1 MGFIERNELYD
12 AEGRVYCVES
22 YEVYI
27 TTGGTEVNGEFRGP
41 VPGKKAPKMPGNR
54 QIGHLG
60 HHMEEHDDGRPGS
73 KSDAPHFIDAAG
85 NTVYLNGDADLHEP
99 DDDDTHFDAA
109 TLRKSHGGSMRF
121 RVTGQQAQAFNGS
134 IMRTI
139 FESEVER
146 IITNGRSTIVCW
158 KDGTKTRVA
167 LSAGED
173 TDGSVY
179 EGFMWAC
186 AKKLFGSHRRFERL
200 VDGVHVDQDRR
211 EEKPEKLGKPARKP
225 AKRACKSGRKS
236 SDAKHL

>member
-1 MGFIERNELYD
+1 MDFIERNELYD
-12 AEGRVYCVES
+12 AKGRVYRVES
-22 YEVYI
+22 YEADI
-27 TTGGTEVNGEFRGP
+27 TTGGTEINGEFRGP
-41 VPGKKAPKMPGNR
+41 VPWKKAPKMPGNR
-54 QIGHLG
+54 QIGHL
-60 HHMEEHDDGRPGS
+60 D
-73 KSDAPHFIDAAG
+73 HFIDAAG
-85 NTVYLNGDADLHEP
+85 NTVYLNGDAELHGP
-99 DDDDTHFDAA
+99 DDDDAHSDAA
-109 TLRKSHGGSMRF
+109 ALRKSHSGSMRF
-121 RVTGQQAQAFNGS
+121 RVTGQQAQAFNDS

-139 FESEVER
+139 FESKVER

-211 EEKPEKLGKPARKP
+211 GEKPEKP
-225 AKRACKSGRKS
+225 AKRACRSGRKS
-236 SDAKHL
+236 ADAKHL